1 MTTDLGFEGLGVLM
15 DRKVG
20 LRSGQRPVGYHASR
34 EGLNDLRDAQNDAAR
49 ARRANRSSFRNRLK
63 SAAEEH
69 PVDAEEF
76 VDEEVGSKERVTF
89 HPGGPNSRRLKPGEQ
104 WRIKG

>member
-1 MTTDLGFEGLGVLM
+1 M

-34 EGLNDLRDAQNDAAR
+34 EGLNELQDARDDATR
-49 ARRANRSSFRNRLK
+49 ARRGTRKSFRNRLE
-63 SAAEEH
+63 ATAEELEDE
-69 PVDAEEF
+69 PQESLKADSLEE
-76 VDEEVGSKERVTF
+76 ERVTF
-89 HPGGPNSRRLKPGEQ
+89 HPGGPGSRHLKPGER

>member
-1 MTTDLGFEGLGVLM
+1 M

-63 SAAEEH
+63 SVAEEH

-76 VDEEVGSKERVTF
+76 ER
-89 HPGGPNSRRLKPGEQ
+89 
-104 WRIKG
+104 

>member
-1 MTTDLGFEGLGVLM
+1 M

-49 ARRANRSSFRNRLK
+49 ARRANRPSFRNRLQ
-63 SAAEEH
+63 SVADDH
-69 PVDAEEF
+69 PVDAEESK
-76 VDEEVGSKERVTF
+76 DEEGGDEERVTF

>member
-1 MTTDLGFEGLGVLM
+1 M

-20 LRSGQRPVGYHASR
+20 LRSGQRPIGYHASR
-34 EGLNDLRDAQNDAAR
+34 EGLNDLRDAQNDATR
-49 ARRANRSSFRNRLK
+49 ARRANRSSFRNRLQ
-63 SAAEEH
+63 SVAEEH
-69 PVDAEEF
+69 SVDAEESI
-76 VDEEVGSKERVTF
+76 DEEVPENERVTF

>member
-1 MTTDLGFEGLGVLM
+1 M

-49 ARRANRSSFRNRLK
+49 ARRSNRASFRNRLQ
-63 SAAEEH
+63 SAAEDH
-69 PVDAEEF
+69 SGDAEESA
-76 VDEEVGSKERVTF
+76 DEEVRDEERVTF
-89 HPGGPNSRRLKPGEQ
+89 HPGGPTSRRLKPGEQ